1 MFNLSNRSLSQLE
14 GVNPDLVRVCKT
26 AIELTKIDFGITQ
39 GLRTEEQQRE
49 LLRLGATTTMRS
61 KHLTGDAVDVVAYIG
76 SRISWEHDLYCE
88 IAEAFRVAAREHEVK
103 IRWGGAWTVPS
114 IAQYSGSMRQAQH
127 EYILSRR
134 EEGRRP
140 FIDGPH
146 FEIN

>member
-1 MFNLSNRSLSQLE
+1 MFKLSNRSLSQLE

-26 AIELTKIDFGITQ
+26 AITLTKIDFGITQ

-88 IAEAFRVAAREHEVK
+88 IAEAFREAAQEEQVK
-103 IRWGGAWTVPS
+103 IRWGGAWTVS
-114 IAQYSGSMRQAQH
+114 DIAQYSGSMRQAQH
-127 EYILSRR
+127 EYVEARR

-146 FEIN
+146 FEI